1 MTELAAKAGFSVKFG
16 PANSPWVAC
25 SEKQLFLNFKQLAS
39 FSHYVT
45 IQELPKKILE
55 LSQLQKQGPRDP
67 AFQGEKLYIYYM
79 NIAQNYPKIH
89 VSEKTAFLRSKNDF
103 QPKTKVVPNTS
114 SNCKTNKKNYLKKK
128 YFWGVLGVPKIA
140 KNAKNTI
147 FEDL

>member
-1 MTELAAKAGFSVKFG
+1 MQISICT
-16 PANSPWVAC
+16 VAC

-55 LSQLQKQGPRDP
+55 LSLLQKQGPRDP

-114 SNCKTNKKNYLKKK
+114 SNCKTNKKIIFSKKIFLGGCQGSSNMVFLAFFAIFGTPK
-128 YFWGVLGVPKIA
+128 TPQTYF
-140 KNAKNTI
+140 
-147 FEDL
+147 F